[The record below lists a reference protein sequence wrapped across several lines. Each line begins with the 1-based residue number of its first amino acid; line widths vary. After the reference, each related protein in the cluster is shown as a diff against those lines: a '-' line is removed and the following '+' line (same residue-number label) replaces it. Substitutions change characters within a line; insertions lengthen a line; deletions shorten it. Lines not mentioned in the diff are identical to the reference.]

1 MTTRVNNKNTT
12 MYVGD
17 SRKFQISWWIHP
29 CYMCEVPN
37 GNYFEFCGVQVYA
50 CKTCE
55 KIPWSKDG
63 KHRRD

>member
-1 MTTRVNNKNTT
+1 MTTRVNNKNIT

-17 SRKFQISWWIHP
+17 SRKFPISWWIHP

-50 CKTCE
+50 C
-55 KIPWSKDG
+55 
-63 KHRRD
+63 